1 MEEGFGLV
9 PASVGSFLSSVT
21 LCSQLCY
28 SIQSNPIQGI
38 TSLFTPNQPFDFLS
52 GLVVK
57 PSFLLVEPRKGSLC
71 GVPHFQPEKAVKS
84 ESGHYSAPDTKPLY
98 YTTTYI
104 HTRADFA
111 ILACRESRCGCGTW
125 SRVESSAGCLSWGT
139 AIPSARWHAL
149 QTGTCSSAEVMTT
162 RYGLR
167 PRDLGVLGV
176 TVGRFAVCSSL
187 AWRASLVF
195 GGVLGHSWG
204 LNVIQPSMEQQLG
217 LLVVRRISLLVH
229 DLAC

>member
-1 MEEGFGLV
+1 MLVYVEEGFGLV

-57 PSFLLVEPRKGSLC
+57 PSFLLAKSKKGSLC

-98 YTTTYI
+98 HTTTYI
-104 HTRADFA
+104 HTYACSFRGSCLPGIQVRLWDVVKSRELGRLSFMGHSHPVRS
-111 ILACRESRCGCGTW
+111 LAC
-125 SRVESSAGCLSWGT
+125 SSDGNMLVSGGDDHKVCT
-139 AIPSARWHAL
+139 TT
-149 QTGTCSSAEVMTT
+149 TG
-162 RYGLR
+162 
-167 PRDLGVLGV
+167 P
-176 TVGRFAVCSSL
+176 
-187 AWRASLVF
+187 
-195 GGVLGHSWG
+195 WG
-204 LNVIQPSMEQQLG
+204 LG
-217 LLVVRRISLLVH
+217 CYRRSLRSVQ
-229 DLAC
+229 